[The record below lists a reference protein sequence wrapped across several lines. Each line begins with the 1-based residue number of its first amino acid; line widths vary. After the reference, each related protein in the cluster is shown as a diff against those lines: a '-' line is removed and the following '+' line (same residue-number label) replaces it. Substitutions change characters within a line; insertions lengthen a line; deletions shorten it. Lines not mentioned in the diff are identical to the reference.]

1 MNNLAIITARSG
13 SKGLKDK
20 NIKLLN
26 GKPLMAYTIKAAL
39 DSGMFSHVMVST
51 DSPEY
56 ARISKEYGA
65 EVPFLRSAETST
77 DKAGS
82 WDVVKEVILEYR
94 KLGME
99 FDTIT
104 LLQPT
109 SPLRTGED
117 IRKAY
122 ALYEEKNATAVAAM
136 CEVEHPPMWCSVL
149 PESLNMEEFV
159 KSTVNMQRQAFGKY
173 YRCNGAI
180 YIVDV
185 KHFLTTD
192 IVYDAGSYAYIMP
205 VDRSYDID
213 SELDFVI
220 AEAIMNHF
228 SK

>member
-26 GKPLMAYTIKAAL
+26 GLPLMAYSIKAAL
-39 DSGMFSHVMVST
+39 DSGMYSHVMVST

-56 ARISKEYGA
+56 ARIAMEHGA
-65 EVPFLRSAETST
+65 EVPFLRSEATST

-99 FDTIT
+99 FDTVT

-109 SPLRTGED
+109 SPLRTGKD
-117 IRKAY
+117 ICEAY
-122 ALYEEKNATAVAAM
+122 ALYKEKNATAVAAM

-149 PESLNMEEFV
+149 PESLCMGEFAKNTANV
-159 KSTVNMQRQAFGKY
+159 QRQAFGKY

-185 KHFLTTD
+185 KHFLTTGV
-192 IVYDAGSYAYIMP
+192 VYDDGCYAYIMAGE
-205 VDRSYDID
+205 RSHDID

-228 SK
+228 KE